1 MKRRLALAL
10 PLLPLVRPATAQ
22 QVGVKPLSAQDRADL
37 GRIEAYLDTIRTLRA
52 RFLQIAPDGG
62 TSEGNAWM
70 ERPGR
75 LRFEYDP
82 PAPFLLVAAF
92 GVVMFLDRK
101 LQQSSSFPISQ
112 TPLGMLL
119 AEKVRLSGDVTVTAI
134 EREPGLL
141 QVTLIR
147 TGKPG
152 DGSLTLVL
160 ADNPM
165 QLRQWAVVDAQR
177 QETRVSLFN
186 VQLGEKFDAKLFD
199 VVPPPGSGSNGPAR

>member
-10 PLLPLVRPATAQ
+10 PFLPLIRPAAAQ
-22 QVGVKPLSAQDRADL
+22 QPAPKPLTAKDRADL
-37 GRIEAYLDTIRTLRA
+37 TRIETYLDTIRTLRA

-62 TSEGNAWM
+62 TSEGNAWL
-70 ERPGR
+70 ERPGK

-82 PAPFLLVAAF
+82 PSPFLLVAAF

-101 LQQSSSFPISQ
+101 LQQTSSFPISQ

-119 AEKVRLSGDVTVTAI
+119 AEKVRLSGDVTVTGI
-134 EREPGLL
+134 ERDPGLV

-160 ADNPM
+160 ADSPM
-165 QLRQWAVVDAQR
+165 QLRQWSVIDAQR

-186 VQLGEKFDAKLFD
+186 VQLGETFDGKLFD
-199 VVPPPGSGSNGPAR
+199 VVPPAGFGPNAPSR